1 MASNKDFNPDRDLV
15 YLQVT
20 YPKKRDLIGPY
31 LITEHGLDA
40 ARKRLLNL
48 CKLNI
53 EGMNDILLAK
63 IGDEINPSGFIFQAL
78 KKRRTIAGDQNR
90 EGFGVS
96 SLLSAS
102 SEVVEKIRECEEK
115 GEKAD
120 LYTVYSCSMHKK
132 ELMDWQECFTPCK
145 KAEDMLIWP
154 CKQGSNGVE
163 TRLSSIGAQ
172 TGSLLTACDEMREL
186 SQAVPD
192 IEKWLNDY
200 TSMRQ
205 VLIVLRVVANDAEGQ
220 LGMFVGGASQMTIPL
235 SQQSCVIRK

>member
-31 LITEHGLDA
+31 LITDHGLDA

-102 SEVVEKIRECEEK
+102 SEVVEKIREYEEK
-115 GEKAD
+115 REKPV
-120 LYTVYSCSMHKK
+120 LHSVYSCSMPK
-132 ELMDWQECFTPCK
+132 EHLKGWRKSFVPCK

-154 CKQGSNGVE
+154 CKQGWNGVE
-163 TRLSSIGAQ
+163 TRLNSIGAQ
-172 TGSLLTACDEMREL
+172 AGLLLTACNEMSEL
-186 SQAVPD
+186 SQAVPAT
-192 IEKWLNDY
+192 KKRLNDY
-200 TSMRQ
+200 TSTRQ
-205 VLIVLRVVANDAEGQ
+205 VMIVLKVVAKDAKG
-220 LGMFVGGASQMTIPL
+220 
-235 SQQSCVIRK
+235 